1 MDNCELI
8 AMAKKNTYTFIDLFA
23 GLGGFH
29 IALESLGCQCVFTS
43 ELKED
48 LQKLYKLNFPDT
60 PRIEGDITKVDLTSI
75 PHHDI
80 LCAGFPCQPF
90 SQAGKRQG
98 FLDEGRGNM
107 FDYICAIIE
116 ERGKLNDKPRFL
128 LLENVSNL
136 KGHDDG
142 NTWRIIQERL
152 DALGYYVNGEI
163 LSPHQFGIP
172 QHRKRIYIVGLR
184 KDLVDSKE
192 SKPFIFPSGKKEKN
206 CDITTIIDKND
217 TNIQPLALKTHQQ
230 LKVWQAFLS
239 ELKKRNRKIPRF
251 PIWAMEFNA
260 DYEYKD
266 IPPFKQTKK
275 QLKGHK
281 GKLGWEI
288 NGPSKE
294 DCLRQLPIYAQTDT
308 ADRFPEW
315 KIRYIRQNRE
325 FWDENAD
332 WLTNWIEYIQD
343 WDNSHQKLEWNCRGN
358 NDGDIKT
365 KIIQFRASG
374 IRVKMPTFSPALNL
388 VGTQVPIL
396 PWVELPKECVPIY
409 SEEELDQYGLT
420 QEDVRFGRY
429 LSIREAAALQ
439 GMKTLKFDGLSK
451 TRIYEAL
458 GNAINVD
465 IVKIIAKK
473 MLGYGK

>member
-1 MDNCELI
+1 MKATN
-8 AMAKKNTYTFIDLFA
+8 NTLTFIDLFA

-29 IALESLGCQCVFTS
+29 IALESLGCKCVFTS

-48 LQKLYKLNFPDT
+48 LQKLYKINFPEAS
-60 PRIEGDITKVDLTSI
+60 RIEGDITKVDLTSI

-98 FLDEGRGNM
+98 FSDEGRGNM

-116 ERGKLNDKPRFL
+116 ERGKLDDKPRFL

-136 KGHDDG
+136 KGHDNG

-152 DALGYYVNGEI
+152 DALGYYVSGEI

-184 KDLVDSKE
+184 KDLVDSNE
-192 SKPFIFPSGKKEKN
+192 YQPFEFPNEKN
-206 CDITTIIDKND
+206 EKLCDITTIIDAND
-217 TNIQPLALKTHQQ
+217 TDIQPLALKTHQQ
-230 LKVWQAFLS
+230 LKVWQIFLS

-251 PIWAMEFNA
+251 PIWAMEFDA
-260 DYEYKD
+260 DYEYED
-266 IPPFKQTKK
+266 IAPFKQTKK

-294 DCLRQLPIYAQTDT
+294 DCLKQLPIYAQTDT
-308 ADRFPEW
+308 ADKFPEW

-325 FWDENAD
+325 FWAENAD
-332 WLTNWIEYIQD
+332 WLRGWIEYIKD
-343 WDNSHQKLEWNCRGN
+343 WDNSHQKLEWNCRDN
-358 NDGDIKT
+358 DDGDIKT

-396 PWVELPKECVPIY
+396 PWVELPTECIPVY
-409 SEEELDQYGLT
+409 SNEELEQYGLT
-420 QEDVRFGRY
+420 SEDIRLGRY

-439 GMKTLKFDGLSK
+439 GMKSLKFDGLSK

-473 MLGYGK
+473 MLKYGK

>member
-1 MDNCELI
+1 MTATNNIL
-8 AMAKKNTYTFIDLFA
+8 TFIDLFA

-29 IALESLGCQCVFTS
+29 IALESLGCKCVFTS

-48 LQKLYKLNFPDT
+48 LQKLYKINFPDA
-60 PRIEGDITKVDLTSI
+60 PRIEGDITKVDLTTI

-90 SQAGKRQG
+90 SQAGKRKG
-98 FLDEGRGNM
+98 FLDKNRGNM

-136 KGHDDG
+136 KGHDEG

-152 DALGYYVNGEI
+152 DALGYYVSGEI

-184 KDLVDSKE
+184 KDLVDSNE
-192 SKPFIFPSGKKEKN
+192 YQPFEFPNEKKEKF
-206 CDITTIIDKND
+206 CDITKIIDAND
-217 TNIQPLALKTHQQ
+217 TDIQSLSLKTHQQ
-230 LKVWQAFLS
+230 LKVWQIFLS
-239 ELKKRNRKIPRF
+239 ELKKRNRNIPRF
-251 PIWAMEFNA
+251 PIWAMEFDA
-260 DYEYKD
+260 DYEYED
-266 IPPFKQTKK
+266 IAPFKQTKK

-308 ADRFPEW
+308 ADKFPEW

-325 FWDENAD
+325 FWTENSD
-332 WLTNWIEYIQD
+332 WLCTWIEYIKD

-358 NDGDIKT
+358 NDGDLKH

-374 IRVKMPTFSPALNL
+374 IRVKLPTFSPALNL

-396 PWVELPKECVPIY
+396 PWIELPKECIPTY
-409 SEEELDQYGLT
+409 SNEELEQYGLT
-420 QEDVRFGRY
+420 QDDIRFGRY
-429 LSIREAAALQ
+429 LSTKEAAALQ
-439 GMKTLKFDGLSK
+439 GMGKLKFGHLSR

-458 GNAINVD
+458 GNAVNVD
-465 IVKIIAKK
+465 IVTIIAKK
-473 MLGYGK
+473 LLGYEQ

>member
-1 MDNCELI
+1 MRN
-8 AMAKKNTYTFIDLFA
+8 KNQKDKSVLTFIDLFA

-29 IALESLGCQCVFTS
+29 IALESLGCKCVFTS

-48 LQKLYKLNFPDT
+48 LQKLYKINFPNT
-60 PRIEGDITKVDLTSI
+60 PRIEGDITKVDLTTI

-90 SQAGKRQG
+90 SQAGKRKG

-116 ERGKLNDKPRFL
+116 ERDRSNDKPRFL

-136 KGHDDG
+136 KGHDEG

-152 DALGYYVNGEI
+152 DALGYYVSGEI

-192 SKPFIFPSGKKEKN
+192 YQPYEFPNEKKEKL
-206 CDITTIIDKND
+206 CDITKIIDAND
-217 TNIQPLALKTHQQ
+217 ADIQPLSLKTHQQ
-230 LKVWQAFLS
+230 LKVWQLFLS
-239 ELKKRNRKIPRF
+239 ELKKRNRNIPRF
-251 PIWAMEFNA
+251 PIWAMEFDA
-260 DYEYKD
+260 DYEYED
-266 IPPFKQTKK
+266 IAPFKQTKK

-294 DCLRQLPIYAQTDT
+294 DCLKQLPIYAQTDT

-325 FWDENAD
+325 FWVENSD
-332 WLTNWIEYIQD
+332 WLSVWIEYIKD

-358 NDGDIKT
+358 DDGDIKT

-396 PWVELPKECVPIY
+396 PWVELPQECVPVY
-409 SEEELDQYGLT
+409 SDEELEQFGLR

-439 GMKTLKFDGLSK
+439 GMKTLRFDGLSK

-473 MLGYGK
+473 MLKYGK